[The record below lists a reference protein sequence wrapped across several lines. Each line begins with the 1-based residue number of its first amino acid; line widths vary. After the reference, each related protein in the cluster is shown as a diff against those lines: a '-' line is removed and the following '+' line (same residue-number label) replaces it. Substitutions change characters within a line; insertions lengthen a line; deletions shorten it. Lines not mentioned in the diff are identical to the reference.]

1 MPLFR
6 VVQEA
11 MTNIYRHS
19 GADHAWVTLHREER
33 MVSLEVRDN
42 GRGFDEGVVVTGE
55 SADGGQPLERR
66 LGVGLQ
72 GMRERLANI
81 GGKFDIES
89 TPLGVTISIRLT
101 LDASYVG
108 SAH

>member
-1 MPLFR
+1 FR

-19 GADHAWVTLHREER
+19 GADHAWVSLHRDER
-33 MVSLEVRDN
+33 TVSLEIRDN
-42 GRGFDEGVVVTGE
+42 GRGFDEGVVVAGE
-55 SADGGQPLERR
+55 PDEGGQPLEGR

-101 LDASYVG
+101 LDTSYAG